1 MPSRVFT
8 GLALMALAFASQ
20 GQAATPEPMLSNI
33 QEITVVPGPNP
44 VARLAP
50 DGRDGLIIEA
60 SHSDSPIA
68 DGSSVNYMVLL
79 KGAGPDSGWEA
90 VDLEPG
96 PSVSSD
102 APFGGLLMRASP
114 HTGEDWKR
122 SIAFARATLNGA
134 PATLLLLADRD
145 MGQAETAYS
154 PVPVRLSVFALRVA
168 SDDTG
173 QDHFVLI
180 RQSWAPKCY
189 VDAQWALIEAF
200 KLSVPPAFEGDRR
213 TSACQ
218 AAKS

>member
-1 MPSRVFT
+1 MPTRLFT

-122 SIAFARATLNGA
+122 SIAFARAELNGA
-134 PATLLLLADRD
+134 PATLLMVADRD
-145 MGQAETAYS
+145 MSHAETAYS
-154 PVPVRLSVFALRVA
+154 PVPVQLSIFALHPDSV
-168 SDDTG
+168 TG

-180 RQSWAPKCY
+180 RRSWAPKCY

-200 KLSVPPAFEGDRR
+200 KLATPAAYEGDRH

-218 AAKS
+218 APKS